1 MKTRIFLLLAFV
13 LGLTA
18 YAIERAETPPT
29 TTTTVTDTVAIVRLS
44 AEEFLARY
52 TPDAVVVDVR
62 TPEEFA
68 QGHLKGA
75 LNINVQA
82 PDFQDQIQ
90 ALGLNP
96 DQPIYLY
103 CRSGR
108 RSQRAAEILHEM
120 GFRQL
125 YNIGGF
131 EDLARAGAEVE
142 R

>member
-1 MKTRIFLLLAFV
+1 MKTRILLLLA
-13 LGLTA
+13 LLSGSAACTT
-18 YAIERAETPPT
+18 ERTEPPQ
-29 TTTTVTDTVAIVRLS
+29 TTTTVVADTTAIVRLT

-52 TPDAVVVDVR
+52 TPEAVVIDVR

-82 PDFQDQIQ
+82 PDFQEQIQ
-90 ALGLNP
+90 AFGLDPNRP
-96 DQPIYLY
+96 VYLY

-108 RSQRAAEILHEM
+108 RSQRAAEILREM

-131 EDLARAGAEVE
+131 EDLARAGAEVA

>member
-1 MKTRIFLLLAFV
+1 MKTRTILLLTLL
-13 LGLTA
+13 LGVTA
-18 YAIERAETPPT
+18 CTTERTEVPQT
-29 TTTTVTDTVAIVRLS
+29 TMAAVADTTAIVRLT

-52 TPDAVVVDVR
+52 TPEAVMIDVR

-82 PDFQDQIQ
+82 PDFREQIQ
-90 ALGLNP
+90 TLGLDP
-96 DQPIYLY
+96 DRPVYLY

-108 RSQRAAEILHEM
+108 RSQRAAEILREM

-131 EDLARAGAEVE
+131 EDLARAGADVE